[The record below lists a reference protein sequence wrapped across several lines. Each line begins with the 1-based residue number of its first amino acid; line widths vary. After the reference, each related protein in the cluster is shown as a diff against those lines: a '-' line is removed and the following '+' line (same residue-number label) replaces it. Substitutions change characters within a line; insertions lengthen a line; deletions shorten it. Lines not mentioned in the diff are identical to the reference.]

1 MRVRLGLMLTAAT
14 LGLSAQAAELSAEER
29 LQAIRSALVEA
40 AMKSN
45 TRVSTTAWTDAQG
58 GMRELNRFSSEIKL
72 RELQVQQYS
81 RDEHQQP
88 QVELMSAV
96 EPAVAARCE
105 APQAKASI
113 KQVMTLGLDMSP
125 NIAPNQR
132 YLAQQVGFS
141 VRSRILE
148 QATVAKRWRLVTDP
162 VQSGA
167 YNRLS
172 YGHGEEHIQ
181 WHMQITM
188 APANFAASSAEVP
201 AYLVQWQIRAP
212 GQREAWFTKQHTVFG
227 AVAGGVPGQPKIDS
241 DMAQTIHQV
250 TQQMAEQLDER
261 LACDPQAL
269 AVAKPAQGGVARV
282 NAGSKA
288 GLRVGDKLMVAD
300 DRVLPA
306 HALEPGALD
315 AAVLAEVKSVTAYQ
329 AELKQVAGRN
339 QKMQG
344 GWVAWPYTY

>member
-1 MRVRLGLMLTAAT
+1 MRVRFVLLLVVMTWAMG
-14 LGLSAQAAELSAEER
+14 AQAVDLSPDER
-29 LQAIRSALVEA
+29 LQAIRSALIES
-40 AMKSN
+40 AMRSN
-45 TRVSTTAWTDAQG
+45 TRVSSTSWMDAQG
-58 GMRELNRFSSEIKL
+58 SMRELNRFSSEIKL

-88 QVELMSAV
+88 QAELMSAV
-96 EPAVAARCE
+96 EPAMVSRCE

-132 YLAQQVGFS
+132 YLAQQVGFA
-141 VRSRILE
+141 VRTRILE
-148 QATVAKRWRLVTDP
+148 QASVAKRWRLVTDP
-162 VQSGA
+162 VQSGT

-181 WHMQITM
+181 WHMQITL
-188 APANFAASSAEVP
+188 APASFEASSVEVP

-212 GQREAWFTKQHTVFG
+212 GQREAWFTAQRTVFG
-227 AVAGGVPGQPKIDS
+227 AVSGGVPGQPKIDS
-241 DMAQTIHQV
+241 DMAQTIQQV
-250 TQQMAEQLDER
+250 AQNLAQQLDER
-261 LACDPQAL
+261 LACDPQAF
-269 AVAKPAQGGVARV
+269 AVAKSAQGSVTRM

-300 DRVLPA
+300 DRVLPD

-329 AELKQVAGRN
+329 AELKQVAGKN

>member
-1 MRVRLGLMLTAAT
+1 MRVRFGLMLTAAAW
-14 LGLSAQAAELSAEER
+14 GLCAQAADLSAEER

-45 TRVSTTAWTDAQG
+45 TRVSSTAWVDAQG
-58 GMRELNRFSSEIKL
+58 SMRELNRFSSDIKL

-81 RDEHQQP
+81 RDAQQQP
-88 QVELMSAV
+88 QAELTTEV
-96 EPAVAARCE
+96 EPVLAARCE
-105 APQAKASI
+105 DPQAKASI

-125 NIAPNQR
+125 HIAPSQR
-132 YLAQQVGFS
+132 YLAQQVGFA
-141 VRSRILE
+141 VRTRILE
-148 QATVAKRWRLVTDP
+148 QASVAKRWRLVTDP
-162 VQSGA
+162 VQSGT

-188 APANFAASSAEVP
+188 APASFEASSAEVP

-212 GQREAWFTKQHTVFG
+212 GQREAWFTTQHTVFG
-227 AVAGGVPGQPKIDS
+227 SVAGGAPGQPKIDS
-241 DMAQTIHQV
+241 DMTQTIQQV
-250 TQQMAEQLDER
+250 AQHTAKQLDER
-261 LACDPQAL
+261 LACDPQAF
-269 AVAKPAQGGVARV
+269 AVAKPAQGSVARV
-282 NAGSKA
+282 NVGSQA

-300 DRVLPA
+300 DRVLPT

-315 AAVLAEVKSVTAYQ
+315 ASVLAEVKSVTPYQ
-329 AELKQVAGRN
+329 AEIKQVAGKN